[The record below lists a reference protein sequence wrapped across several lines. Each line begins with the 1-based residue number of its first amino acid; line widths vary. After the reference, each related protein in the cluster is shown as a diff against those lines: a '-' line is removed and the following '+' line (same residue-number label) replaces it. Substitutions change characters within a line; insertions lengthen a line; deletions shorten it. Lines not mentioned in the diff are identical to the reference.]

1 MPPTCGIYSDGADR
15 AGCAALGEK
24 EDDAVP
30 MYDFRCTACKK
41 TFSVVLAYDEYDPR
55 KVKCPKCR
63 KRKTVERVFSTVFA
77 KTSKKS

>member
-1 MPPTCGIYSDGADR
+1 M
-15 AGCAALGEK
+15 
-24 EDDAVP
+24 P